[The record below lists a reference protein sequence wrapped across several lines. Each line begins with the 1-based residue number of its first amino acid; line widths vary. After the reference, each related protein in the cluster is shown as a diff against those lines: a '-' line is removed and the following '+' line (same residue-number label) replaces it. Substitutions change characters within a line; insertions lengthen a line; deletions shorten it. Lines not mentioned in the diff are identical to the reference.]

1 MNECVDIIKVAGG
14 RPFAQSLDDLK
25 ALLGEWL
32 GSRGLTTDNLIWS
45 RAYLTD
51 PSNQLG
57 ELMGHSLYADMLSR
71 AAFSH
76 VGQSMLDGSKV
87 ALVFAVSL
95 DAPVAKQGSPD
106 KMTADYGGT
115 QVMLQS
121 VRLTDAEVEGL
132 SAQQQTELIFSR
144 HIEWLRANG
153 MTLKD
158 HCMRTWL
165 YVRDIDRN
173 YAGVMK
179 GRNAVFARE
188 GLTADTHYIAS
199 TGIEG
204 CMAETQPVIAIDFFS
219 VKQNGA
225 THAAATTA
233 ASAHETTAATSA
245 TTAATPATTAAATSA
260 PAPFFLN
267 ALDYLNRTSEYGVA
281 FERGTKVSIAGR
293 DKVFISGTASIDKF
307 GNCLYVGDVVRQTD
321 RLFLNISQLLANAG
335 RTLGDM
341 TYMIVYLRDIADAAF
356 VEGYLKSH
364 FPSVPHLVVK
374 ASVCRPKWLIEVECV
389 TK

>member
-14 RPFAQSLDDLK
+14 RPFAESLDDLK

-32 GSRGLTTDNLIWS
+32 GARGLTTDNLIWS

-87 ALVFAVSL
+87 ALVFAANL
-95 DAPVAKQGSPD
+95 DTPVAKQGTPD
-106 KMTADYGGT
+106 KMTADYGGA

-158 HCMRTWL
+158 HCVRTWL

-225 THAAATTA
+225 T
-233 ASAHETTAATSA
+233 
-245 TTAATPATTAAATSA
+245 TAAATSA
-260 PAPFFLN
+260 PSPFFLN

-335 RTLGDM
+335 RKLSDM

-356 VEGYLKSH
+356 VEDYLKSH

>member
-14 RPFAQSLDDLK
+14 RPFAESLDDLK
-25 ALLGEWL
+25 ALLAEWL
-32 GSRGLTTDNLIWS
+32 ESRGLTVDNLIWS

-57 ELMGHSLYADMLSR
+57 ELMGHSLYAYMLSR

-95 DAPVAKQGSPD
+95 DAPVAKTGTPD
-106 KMTADYGGT
+106 KMTADYGGA

-204 CMAETQPVIAIDFFS
+204 CIAETQPVIAIDFFS
-219 VKQNGA
+219 VKQSGA
-225 THAAATTA
+225 TPAAATAA
-233 ASAHETTAATSA
+233 ASAPETTAATSA
-245 TTAATPATTAAATSA
+245 TSAAAPA

-281 FERGTKVSIAGR
+281 FERGTKVSIAGS

-335 RTLGDM
+335 RKLGDM